1 LARSGVFIN
10 AAERALLKAA
20 ERALINAAE
29 QAGDAAA
36 AALGVTA
43 APGVTA
49 GSEKLRLLGV
59 GGLDSSGAGER
70 GGSDGAA
77 PAGPDVH

>member
-36 AALGVTA
+36 A

>member
-1 LARSGVFIN
+1 MARSGVFIN

-29 QAGDAAA
+29 QAGDVAA
-36 AALGVTA
+36 AAL
-43 APGVTA
+43 GVTA